1 MITKED
7 MHNFYFQYI
16 VREDLDGDPLLSLNL
31 LEAAEDK
38 DWQRVETLL
47 EQGADPRICR
57 STDNNCVESALVM
70 ALAAR
75 RYDIAKKLY
84 DAGDRLDDH
93 EGFTDAEWDGEIID
107 FFSLSELDKC
117 PSGHYLKSRQA
128 LVFLLCIKFFM
139 FCW

>member
-16 VREDLDGDPLLSLNL
+16 VREDLNSDPWLSLNL
-31 LEAAEDK
+31 LEAAENK

-57 STDNNCVESALVM
+57 STDNDCVESALVM

-84 DAGDRLDDH
+84 GVESYIKTSNLDRKDLLTTQAEILKENLVANTDD
-93 EGFTDAEWDGEIID
+93 I
-107 FFSLSELDKC
+107 
-117 PSGHYLKSRQA
+117 
-128 LVFLLCIKFFM
+128 
-139 FCW
+139 